1 MLVFGVI
8 LILSPF
14 ILVFTF
20 NDRLKGILV
29 ASTVS
34 IAFIILVSILTQSVH
49 IFGYLSVCSSYIILA
64 VVAFVIFFKNKKT
77 VKIRFPIL
85 FIVALAV
92 VSFELIS
99 IHYHYTGYVETV
111 KYEPLVV
118 NDSYPYPLFSDEW
131 TEASITNYSIKT
143 HVLPTTNPLMV
154 NELIPNLLIPFDSM
168 LAGFFVL
175 LGLSPISDFAILAI
189 IFGILVSASV
199 YVATRCWGIGKF
211 SSAIVFLLIPYIT
224 NGANLPG
231 IWFLLPYI
239 ASAVP
244 FFIMLA
250 CLGKREYV
258 LASIASFLSLILYPP
273 FIVFIAPAFL
283 IAVFLEYRNHRLEKS
298 KALTYFAWPFAVASM
313 CGLVFLLFGHDRSVT
328 FSYIE
333 HALFHRGLDLGIPS
347 YGIWN
352 VIPIITFPFIFIG
365 CIDISSRRLFPCV
378 ALIVT
383 GLSYWVLYAFYPDV
397 IIIEYPR
404 IVVITSLILL
414 FVAGFGIDWLLSYF
428 KQYMSFTYSSGAVL
442 FVERVATILIGL
454 IFIVA
459 SFWYP
464 IGQEW
469 KTFNIFENKG
479 RGTIM
484 IEPSQPLNRY
494 LAPDD
499 LAIWQGISGRN
510 FTAPPWKGLVIGAAT
525 GNFPLETKPS
535 TITVDIMPYES
546 FISADCPSKDVLAR
560 RYLISYA
567 YSSPFDCPNFSD
579 LKESSEGLHL
589 YKYIGS

>member
-1 MLVFGVI
+1 L
-8 LILSPF
+8 P
-14 ILVFTF
+14 
-20 NDRLKGILV
+20 
-29 ASTVS
+29 TVNP
-34 IAFIILVSILTQSVH
+34 
-49 IFGYLSVCSSYIILA
+49 LA
-64 VVAFVIFFKNKKT
+64 VN
-77 VKIRFPIL
+77 
-85 FIVALAV
+85 
-92 VSFELIS
+92 
-99 IHYHYTGYVETV
+99 
-111 KYEPLVV
+111 EP
-118 NDSYPYPLFSDEW
+118 
-131 TEASITNYSIKT
+131 T
-143 HVLPTTNPLMV
+143 
-154 NELIPNLLIPFDSM
+154 PNLLIPFDSM
-168 LAGFFVL
+168 LAGLFVL

-189 IFGILVSASV
+189 IFGILVSASI
-199 YVATRCWGIGKF
+199 YVAARCWGIGKF
-211 SSAIVFLLIPYIT
+211 SSAMVFLLIPYIT

-250 CLGKREYV
+250 CLGKREYM
-258 LASIASFLSLILYPP
+258 LASIAAFLSLILYPP
-273 FIVFIAPAFL
+273 FVVFIAPAFL
-283 IAVFLEYRNHRLEKS
+283 IAVFLEYRNHHLERP
-298 KALTYFAWPFAVASM
+298 KALAYFAWPLAVAII
-313 CGLVFLLFGHDRSVT
+313 CGLVFLLVGSDWSVA
-328 FSYIE
+328 FSYIG

-352 VIPIITFPFIFIG
+352 VIPMIAFPFIFIG
-365 CIDISSRRLFPCV
+365 CADIIKRRLFPFV
-378 ALIVT
+378 ALIVA

-414 FVAGFGIDWLLSYF
+414 FVAGFGIDWSLSYF
-428 KQYMSFTYSSGAVL
+428 NQYMSFAHSPGTVL
-442 FVERVATILIGL
+442 LVERVAVIIIGL

-469 KTFNIFENKG
+469 KTFNIFEKNG
-479 RGTIM
+479 NGTIM

-499 LAIWQGISGRN
+499 LAIWHGISGRN
-510 FTAPPWKGLVIGAAT
+510 FIAPPWKGLVIGVAT

-546 FISADCPSKDVLAR
+546 FISADCTEKSVLAR

-567 YSSPFDCPNFSD
+567 YSSLFDCPDFSD

-589 YKYIGS
+589 YKYIGM